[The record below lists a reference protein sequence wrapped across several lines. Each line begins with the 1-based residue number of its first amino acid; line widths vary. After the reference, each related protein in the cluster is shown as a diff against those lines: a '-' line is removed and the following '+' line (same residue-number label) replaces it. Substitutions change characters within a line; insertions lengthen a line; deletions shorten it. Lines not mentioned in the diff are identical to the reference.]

1 MNRPITTMEIEIAI
15 ENFLTNKR
23 PGPDNFTGE
32 FCQNFRGELTS
43 ILLNSSRKLPRKETS
58 HLFYKATIT
67 LTPKQDKDTTKKEN
81 YRPISVMNRDANIP
95 KKILANRIQQ
105 DIKSIIQHD

>member
-1 MNRPITTMEIEIAI
+1 MYKFLEKYNFTKLNQEEIENMNRPIMTMEIEIAI

-43 ILLNSSRKLPRKETS
+43 ILLNSSRKLPRKVNCQTHS
-58 HLFYKATIT
+58 MRLPS
-67 LTPKQDKDTTKKEN
+67 L
-81 YRPISVMNRDANIP
+81 
-95 KKILANRIQQ
+95 
-105 DIKSIIQHD
+105 